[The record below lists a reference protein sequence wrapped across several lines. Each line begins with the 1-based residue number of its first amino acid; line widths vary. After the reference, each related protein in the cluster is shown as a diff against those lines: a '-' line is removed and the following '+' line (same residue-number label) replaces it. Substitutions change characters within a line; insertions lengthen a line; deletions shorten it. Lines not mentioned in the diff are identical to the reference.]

1 MYANLL
7 KMLRNNDYITG
18 NLLHYSYHQTYYKLI
33 GIDVSRQ
40 TTMTIAQHINF
51 TGKLEEENGTTMIFT
66 DGKLQRNYF
75 MLSISRGVARI

>member
-1 MYANLL
+1 MYAKLL
-7 KMLRNNDYITG
+7 EMLRNNDYITG

-51 TGKLEEENGTTMIFT
+51 TGN
-66 DGKLQRNYF
+66 
-75 MLSISRGVARI
+75 